1 MTVPLAGKWV
11 YNETT
16 AIAMY
21 SQATHLDPSQGIYPP
36 QDPGTNAVDVCNA
49 AIKDGYIKA
58 FHTAVGL
65 NDTLT
70 TLMQFPIMIG
80 ANWYD
85 SFDNPDSKGLISISP
100 DASVR
105 GGHEWE
111 LSGIVDPVT
120 KICKAW
126 NSWGEDWGDAGA
138 MYLSFETLERLLAEQ
153 GDATI
158 PVV

>member
-1 MTVPLAGKWV
+1 MTAPLAGKRV
-11 YNETT
+11 YTEVT
-16 AIAMY
+16 AITLY
-21 SQATHLDPSQGIYPP
+21 SQATHLDPSQGTYPGA
-36 QDPGTNAVDVCNA
+36 DPGSNAVDVCTA
-49 AIKDGYIKA
+49 AMKDGYIKA

-70 TLMQFPIMIG
+70 TLMQYPIMIG

-85 SFDNPDSKGLISISP
+85 SFDNPDPKGRISISP
-100 DASVR
+100 DAAVR

-111 LSGIVDPVT
+111 LSGIVDPT
-120 KICKAW
+120 LQLCKAW
-126 NSWGEDWGDAGA
+126 NSWGSDWGNGGA
-138 MYLSFETLERLLAEQ
+138 FYLTFETLERLLAEQ